1 MEIRGQLSVLWEPT
15 TGLELV
21 HGQPTNP
28 AGGGGKSANVTWG
41 TSFINRYQDQ
51 RAALTDEPCK

>member
-28 AGGGGKSANVTWG
+28 AGGGGR
-41 TSFINRYQDQ
+41 IR
-51 RAALTDEPCK
+51 